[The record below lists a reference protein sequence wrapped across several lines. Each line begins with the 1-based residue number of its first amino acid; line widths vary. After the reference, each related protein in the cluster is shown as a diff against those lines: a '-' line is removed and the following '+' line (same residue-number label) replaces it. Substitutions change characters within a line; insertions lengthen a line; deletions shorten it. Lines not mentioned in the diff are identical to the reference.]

1 MAQIDALNAPAT
13 ELGNEE
19 AAARAA
25 RAALAA
31 AARIVVKIGT
41 ATITKPKDAPA
52 RLTRSH
58 KTSGAEAGRPGVD
71 SAYIHQ
77 VAEQFS
83 QLVAAG
89 KQLI

>member
-1 MAQIDALNAPAT
+1 MDQLDTVNTTTIGED
-13 ELGNEE
+13 NEE

-31 AARIVVKIGT
+31 ATRIVVKIGT

-58 KTSGAEAGRPGVD
+58 KPSGNATRAGAEWTAPTYTRWRNSFP
-71 SAYIHQ
+71 SWWPRAN
-77 VAEQFS
+77 S
-83 QLVAAG
+83 
-89 KQLI
+89 